1 MIAQLTHA
9 APLPIGN
16 GAGCCPI
23 HPNLGNLRI
32 LSENFC
38 DQPDCIIKSWIYF
51 FNPIKN
57 TFAINVVYIMNINS
71 IIYF

>member
-38 DQPDCIIKSWIYF
+38 DQPDCIIKVGFIF
-51 FNPIKN
+51 LIQLKTLLLLMLF
-57 TFAINVVYIMNINS
+57 T
-71 IIYF
+71 